1 MAAPGH
7 AAKAKQQKSLDGWR
21 QIAGVLGSAVVRCP
35 TLGKIRD
42 ARHPRGVGACRLR
55 PRN

>member
-55 PRN
+55 ARN